1 MNSHSASPLKSKLE
15 ENSRLLFVAKSDIM
29 SPKAWNN
36 DASIKITAL
45 TRLGVCQDRKIGQ
58 FAK

>member
-1 MNSHSASPLKSKLE
+1 
-15 ENSRLLFVAKSDIM
+15 M
-29 SPKAWNN
+29 SPKAWDN

-58 FAK
+58 FAKKTFVFVSRRRINKEGLFVSGTF